1 MKNLSKNQKFISL
14 FFQVVSAF
22 ILGMASMAKFT
33 HKPMAVEVFESLGI
47 PETMLIIA
55 TVEAIAA
62 ILLLSPWAQYG
73 AILAFGTMTGA
84 LIGHITSLGFN
95 VNGDG
100 GAMVMRLIIVTISSL
115 IIMLS
120 LIHI

>member
-1 MKNLSKNQKFISL
+1 MRRIYIKKEATNMKNLSKNQKFISL

-62 ILLLSPWAQYG
+62 IYFCHL
-73 AILAFGTMTGA
+73 
-84 LIGHITSLGFN
+84 GHNTARF
-95 VNGDG
+95 
-100 GAMVMRLIIVTISSL
+100 
-115 IIMLS
+115 
-120 LIHI
+120 